1 MPAPTNPPP
10 RGMRYEN
17 TYVWLIF
24 ISCLDIM
31 LTWVVLWHGGK
42 EANAIA
48 AAILRRFGLPGIV
61 LFKLAVVV
69 FLILLCE
76 QIGRRNHQTG
86 HKFARAAV
94 AISAI
99 PVILA
104 IVLLVRSNLI

>member
-1 MPAPTNPPP
+1 
-10 RGMRYEN
+10 MRYEN

-31 LTWVVLWHGGK
+31 LTWVVLWHGGR

-61 LFKLAVVV
+61 LFKLGIVV
-69 FLILLCE
+69 FLIAICE
-76 QIGRRNHQTG
+76 QIGRRDHQKG
-86 HKFARAAV
+86 HTFARAAV
-94 AISAI
+94 AISVI

-104 IVLLVRSNLI
+104 IAMLARSYLI